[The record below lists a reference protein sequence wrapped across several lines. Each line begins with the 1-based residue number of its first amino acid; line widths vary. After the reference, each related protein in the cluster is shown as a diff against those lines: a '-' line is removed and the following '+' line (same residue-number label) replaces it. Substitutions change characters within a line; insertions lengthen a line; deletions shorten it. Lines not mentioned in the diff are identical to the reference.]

1 MRGFMRGFMR
11 GPRIMSRNAR
21 VIRFR
26 SGFDPFCFCNPA
38 RINSF
43 DEVSSSFD
51 EVSSSF
57 DELILAGLICLAQKP
72 THDATEDTLSH
83 QMVTKSTLDW

>member
-51 EVSSSF
+51 E
-57 DELILAGLICLAQKP
+57 LILAGLICLAQKP

>member
-1 MRGFMRGFMR
+1 MR

-38 RINSF
+38 RINSFDEVSSSF